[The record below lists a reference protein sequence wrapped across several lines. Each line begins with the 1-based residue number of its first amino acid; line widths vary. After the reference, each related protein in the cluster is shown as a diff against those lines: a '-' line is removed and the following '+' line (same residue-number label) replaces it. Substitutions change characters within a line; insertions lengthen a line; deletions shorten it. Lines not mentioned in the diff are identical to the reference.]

1 MEERIKGYENALTEA
16 GVPIDRSLWFTEILV
31 DNPVERA
38 TAFLQA
44 NPDMTGLFAMN
55 AYAGRIAYLA
65 AKRLGKRMPEDFSIS
80 SFDLENELELYP
92 IFTAKQE
99 SYQMGERAVELLQA
113 QLNGETSVQ
122 RIVLPVKLCIKKK
135 NRRSFK

>member
-1 MEERIKGYENALTEA
+1 
-16 GVPIDRSLWFTEILV
+16 
-31 DNPVERA
+31 
-38 TAFLQA
+38 
-44 NPDMTGLFAMN
+44 
-55 AYAGRIAYLA
+55 
-65 AKRLGKRMPEDFSIS
+65 MPEDFSIS